1 MATYAIGD
9 IQGCYDEFRLLLNK
23 IQFNPAQDKLWLA
36 GDLISRGPKSL
47 EVLNYIYDHQD
58 LCDIVLGNHDLHLLA
73 VYYTQSKLPKKDDL
87 NRILEAD
94 NAKKLMKWLRKQP
107 LAVYDK
113 HLDFLMTHAGV
124 APGWDL
130 NQTLACAYE
139 LEEVLSKKT
148 TATDFFQHMYGNKPN
163 HWQKGLKGIERL
175 RFITNA
181 FTRMRF
187 CHQDG
192 SLDFKSKS
200 TPGKQAKG
208 LRPWYELSDIGQET
222 RVVFGHWAAL
232 EGKAKAKNIYA
243 VDTGCVWGSRL
254 TALRLEDQ
262 KRFHVKALRTW
273 A

>member
-9 IQGCYDEFRLLLNK
+9 IQGCYEEFRLLLGK
-23 IQFNPAQDKLWLA
+23 IQFNPRKDRAWLA
-36 GDLISRGPKSL
+36 GDLVSRGPKSL
-47 EVLNYIYDHQD
+47 EVLNYVYDHQD
-58 LCDIVLGNHDLHLLA
+58 QFDIVLGNHDLHLLA
-73 VYYTQSKLPKKDDL
+73 TYYTDSKLPKKDDL

-94 NAKKLMKWLRKQP
+94 NAPELMKWLRKQP

-113 HLDFLMTHAGV
+113 SLDFLMTHAGV

-130 NQTLACAYE
+130 TQTLACAYE
-139 LEEVLSKKT
+139 LEQALNKKDS
-148 TATDFFQHMYGNKPN
+148 AIDYFQHMYGNKPN
-163 HWQKGLKGIERL
+163 HWKKSLNGIERL
-175 RFITNA
+175 RFITNT

-187 CHQDG
+187 CHQNG

-208 LRPWYELSDIGQET
+208 LSPWYELSDIGQQT
-222 RVVFGHWAAL
+222 QVVFGHWAAL

-243 VDTGCVWGSRL
+243 IDTGCVWGGNL

-262 KRFHVKALRTW
+262 KRFSIKALRKW

>member
-9 IQGCYDEFRLLLNK
+9 IQGCYDEFRLLLGQ
-23 IQFNPAQDKLWLA
+23 IQFDPSKDRLWLA
-36 GDLISRGPKSL
+36 GDLVSRGPKSL
-47 EVLNYIYDHQD
+47 EVLNYVYQHQEQFE
-58 LCDIVLGNHDLHLLA
+58 IVLGNHDLHLLA
-73 VYYTQSKLPKKDDL
+73 SYYTNSKLPKNDDL

-94 NAKKLMKWLRKQP
+94 NVKALMKWLRKQP

-113 HLDFLMTHAGV
+113 QLDFLMTHAGV

-130 NQTLACAYE
+130 DQTLACTFE
-139 LEEVLSKKT
+139 LEQTLQNKDS
-148 TATDFFQHMYGNKPN
+148 AIDFFQHMYGNKPN
-163 HWQKGLKGIERL
+163 HWKKNLKGIERQ

-208 LRPWYELSDIGQET
+208 LSPWYELSDIGQET
-222 RVVFGHWAAL
+222 QVVFGHWAAL
-232 EGKAKAKNIYA
+232 EGQAQANNIHA
-243 VDTGCVWGSRL
+243 IDTGCVWGNTL
-254 TALRLEDQ
+254 TALRLEDK
-262 KRFHVKALRTW
+262 KRFHVKALRQW

>member
-23 IQFNPAQDKLWLA
+23 IQFNPATDRVWLA

-47 EVLNYIYDHQD
+47 EVLNYVYQHQENFE
-58 LCDIVLGNHDLHLLA
+58 IVLGNHDLHLLA
-73 VYYTQSKLPKKDDL
+73 VYYTNGKLPKKDDL
-87 NRILEAD
+87 NTILHAE
-94 NAKKLMKWLRKQP
+94 NCSKLMKWLRKQP
-107 LAVYDK
+107 IAVYDK
-113 HLDFLMTHAGV
+113 SLDFLMTHAGV

-130 NQTLACAYE
+130 NQTLACAFE
-139 LEEVLSKKT
+139 LEHALDKKD

-163 HWQKGLKGIERL
+163 HWHKKLCGIERL

-208 LRPWYELSDIGQET
+208 LQPWYELSNIGQET

-232 EGKAKAKNIYA
+232 SGKAKEKNIYA
-243 VDTGCVWGSRL
+243 IDTGCVWGDRL

-262 KRFHVKALRTW
+262 QRFHVKALRKW

>member
-9 IQGCYDEFRLLLNK
+9 IQGCYDEFRLLLTK
-23 IQFNPAQDKLWLA
+23 IQFNPASDRLWLA

-47 EVLNYIYDHQD
+47 EVLNYVYDHQD

-73 VYYTQSKLPKKDDL
+73 VYYTESKLPKKDDL
-87 NRILEAD
+87 NRILAAD
-94 NAKKLMKWLRKQP
+94 NTNTLMKWLRKQP
-107 LAVYDK
+107 VAVYDK

-139 LEEVLSKKT
+139 LEQVLEEKD
-148 TATDFFQHMYGNKPN
+148 TATDFFQHMYGNKPS
-163 HWQKGLKGIERL
+163 HWQKKLKGIERL

-200 TPGKQAKG
+200 TPGKQSKG
-208 LRPWYELSDIGQET
+208 LSPWYELSDIGLET

-232 EGKAKAKNIYA
+232 DGKSQAKNVYA
-243 VDTGCVWGSRL
+243 IDTGCVWGNQL

-262 KRFHVKALRTW
+262 KRFHVKALRKW

>member
-9 IQGCYDEFRLLLNK
+9 IQGCYDEFRLLLK
-23 IQFNPAQDKLWLA
+23 KVQFNPSRDQLWLA

-47 EVLNYIYDHQD
+47 EVLNYIYEHQD

-73 VYYTQSKLPKKDDL
+73 VYYTNSKLPKKDDL
-87 NRILEAD
+87 NRILAAD
-94 NAKKLMKWLRKQP
+94 NVKTLMKWLRKQR
-107 LAVYDK
+107 LAVHDK
-113 HLDFLMTHAGV
+113 QLDFLMTHAGV
-124 APGWDL
+124 PPGWDL

-139 LEEVLSKKT
+139 LEQVLEHKDS
-148 TATDFFQHMYGNKPN
+148 AVDFFQHMYGNKPN
-163 HWQKGLKGIERL
+163 HWHKNLKGIERL
-175 RFITNA
+175 RFITNG

-208 LRPWYELSDIGQET
+208 LSPWYELSDIGQET
-222 RVVFGHWAAL
+222 QVVFGHWAAL
-232 EGKAKAKNIYA
+232 EGRAKAKRIYA
-243 VDTGCVWGSRL
+243 IDTGCVWGNRL

-262 KRFHVKALRTW
+262 KRFHVQALRKW
-273 A
+273 S